1 MSAGPIANT
10 EAPLALICGGG
21 SLPLAVADSVAR
33 RGRKVLLFPL
43 QGVARPQDY
52 AGRPHTWVRIA
63 KFGTFE
69 RAAQAAGCRDMVLI
83 GSLVRPSIWQLRFD
97 WTTLK
102 FIPRI
107 AAAFAGGDDYLLSSV
122 AKLIEGRGFRVLGA
136 HEVAPEILVPEGTLG
151 CVHAS
156 ERDRTDVNLGLDY
169 LRATGGFDVGQA
181 VVVAGKYVLA
191 VEAAEGTDGMLARV
205 AEMRA
210 NGRVRAPGGTGV
222 SGQSAQ
228 ARTGPPLRSALD
240 RAADGRA
247 RGARAP
253 CRHCRAGRLDHHR
266 RARTADIGGQPRQ
279 SVRHRGG
286 GRERAMSA
294 TPGPHVFLVAGEDSG
309 DRLGAALIAAM
320 RQRCPG
326 ARFSGVGGTQM
337 AGQGVHSLFPLGDLA
352 IIGFAAIP
360 AKLPKILARIRQ
372 TADAVIAAKPDV
384 LVVIDSPEFTH
395 RVARRVRTRAS
406 AIPIVDYVCP
416 SVWAWRPRRARAM
429 RAYVDH
435 VLALLPFEP
444 AVLQRLGGPP
454 STFVGH
460 PLSERIASLAAQ
472 RRGGDATRRQAANAA
487 RAAG

>member
-1 MSAGPIANT
+1 MSAGPLANT

-21 SLPLAVADSVAR
+21 SLPLAVANSVAR

-63 KFGTFE
+63 KFGIFE

-107 AAAFAGGDDYLLSSV
+107 AAAFAGGDDYLLSRV

-151 CVHAS
+151 RVHAS

-222 SGQSAQ
+222 LVKAPKHGQDRRFDLPSI
-228 ARTGPPLRSALD
+228 GP
-240 RAADGRA
+240 
-247 RGARAP
+247 
-253 CRHCRAGRLDHHR
+253 
-266 RARTADIGGQPRQ
+266 
-279 SVRHRGG
+279 
-286 GRERAMSA
+286 
-294 TPGPHVFLVAGEDSG
+294 
-309 DRLGAALIAAM
+309 
-320 RQRCPG
+320 
-326 ARFSGVGGTQM
+326 
-337 AGQGVHSLFPLGDLA
+337 
-352 IIGFAAIP
+352 
-360 AKLPKILARIRQ
+360 Q
-372 TADAVIAAKPDV
+372 TV
-384 LVVIDSPEFTH
+384 EH
-395 RVARRVRTRAS
+395 
-406 AIPIVDYVCP
+406 
-416 SVWAWRPRRARAM
+416 
-429 RAYVDH
+429 
-435 VLALLPFEP
+435 
-444 AVLQRLGGPP
+444 
-454 STFVGH
+454 
-460 PLSERIASLAAQ
+460 
-472 RRGGDATRRQAANAA
+472 AA
-487 RAAG
+487 RARLAGIAVLAGSTIVAEPERLISAANHANLFVIGVAAGDAQ